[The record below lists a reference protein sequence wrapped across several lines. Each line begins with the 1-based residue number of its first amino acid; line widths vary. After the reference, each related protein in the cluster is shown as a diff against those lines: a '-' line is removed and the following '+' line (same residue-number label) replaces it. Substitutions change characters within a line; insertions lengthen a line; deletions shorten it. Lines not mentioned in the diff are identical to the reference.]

1 MSEHDHPSRP
11 EHLAENLVG
20 ALHVE
25 RGYWARLRRH
35 FFAGLLVVTPLGLT
49 LWIVAWL
56 VNLVDGKARNFLS
69 TILRRFEL
77 DYGFT
82 LFGHQYSVV
91 PFGFGLLIVIVGICF
106 TGMVAGNFLGRK
118 LLKILDAIIARVPGV
133 NWIYNAATQVS
144 HAFLDRKKNI
154 FESVVYIEYPRRGI
168 YGIGFVTNRDLPD
181 PLHPDERKVYTVF
194 IPTTPNPTSGFLLFV
209 PEEDCIHCPMTVEE
223 GMKAV
228 ISGGVVFPPA
238 LVDISKT
245 PVPVPQDTSLG

>member
-1 MSEHDHPSRP
+1 MTDHNDPSGP

-25 RGYWARLRRH
+25 RGYWSRLRRH

-69 TILRRFEL
+69 TILRRF
-77 DYGFT
+77 
-82 LFGHQYSVV
+82 
-91 PFGFGLLIVIVGICF
+91 GFGILIVIVGICF

-118 LLKILDAIIARVPGV
+118 LLKVLDAIIARVPGV

-144 HAFLDRKKNI
+144 HAFLDRKKNV
-154 FESVVYIEYPRRGI
+154 FESVVYIEYPRRGM
-168 YGIGFVTNRDLPD
+168 YGIGFITNRNIPD
-181 PLHPDERKVYTVF
+181 PLHPDERKVHTVF

-209 PEEDCIHCPMTVEE
+209 PEEDCIPCGMTVEE

-228 ISGGVVFPPA
+228 ISGGVVFPPT
-238 LVDISKT
+238 LVDVSKP
-245 PVPVPQDTSLG
+245 PVPAPQDSPLG